1 MPATV
6 QSGDTL
12 WAIAARHLGDGNR
25 WSEIYALNQDVIPDP
40 NVIEVGQVLRLPGD
54 PASAPATSWSDAASS
69 AASDA
74 WASMRSSWEAMRQG
88 WSEGWQALDDKAS
101 GLYDAILAAPESYRA
116 KVEGFIAALTASK
129 QNLTWIR
136 AHEAHLSSEEQAN
149 TAALGQRYNDLAAG
163 FLSDVEGGEN
173 LQLGAGPLLIV
184 AGLGVGVAAI
194 AWAVASYEHAANLR
208 DQIALFREDLA
219 ARVAASEQGR
229 TLQPATVPQP
239 APAPSPVSPGGW
251 SVPSLPTTSTSS
263 SKVGL
268 VLIAG
273 LGLASAAVL
282 LPLLLR
288 RS

>member
-6 QSGDTL
+6 QPGDTL
-12 WAIAARHLGDGNR
+12 WALAERHLGDGHR
-25 WSEIYALNQDVIPDP
+25 WSELFDLNRDQLVDP
-40 NVIEVGQVLRLPGD
+40 NVIEAGQVLRLPGE
-54 PASAPATSWSDAASS
+54 AATSTPSWSEAASS

-74 WASMRSSWEAMRQG
+74 WASMRSSWESVRQG

-101 GLYDAILAAPESYRA
+101 GLYDAIVAAPESYRA

-129 QNLTWIR
+129 QNLTWLR
-136 AHEAHLSSEEQAN
+136 AHNGHLSNQEQASAD
-149 TAALGQRYNDLAAG
+149 TLGQRYNDLAAG
-163 FLSDVEGGEN
+163 FLSDAHGAEA
-173 LQLGAGPLLIV
+173 LQLGAGPLLVV
-184 AGLGVGVAAI
+184 AGIGVGVAGI

-208 DQIALFREDLA
+208 DQTALFREDLA
-219 ARVAASEQGR
+219 ARVVASQQGR
-229 TLQPATVPQP
+229 TLQPATVPQNVP
-239 APAPSPVSPGGW
+239 TPSSSNGW
-251 SVPSLPTTSTSS
+251 SVPGSPTSS
-263 SKVGL
+263 SSSMVGL

>member
-25 WSEIYALNQDVIPDP
+25 WTEIHALNQDVIPDP
-40 NVIEVGQVLRLPGD
+40 NAIEVGQVLRLPGEST
-54 PASAPATSWSDAASS
+54 PASTTSWSDAAS
-69 AASDA
+69 DA
-74 WASMRSSWEAMRQG
+74 WASVRSSWESVRQS
-88 WSEGWQALDDKAS
+88 WSEGWQALDAQAS
-101 GLYDAILAAPESYRA
+101 GLYDAIVAAPETYRA
-116 KVEGFIAALTASK
+116 KVEGFVAALTASK

-136 AHEAHLSSEEQAN
+136 AHEAQLSASEK
-149 TAALGQRYNDLAAG
+149 TDAAVLGQRYNDLAAG
-163 FLSDVEGGEN
+163 FLSDVDGGES

-184 AGLGVGVAAI
+184 AGIGVGVAAI

-208 DQIALFREDLA
+208 DQTALFREDLA
-219 ARVAASEQGR
+219 ARVTASEQGR
-229 TLQPATVPQP
+229 TLQPATVAQP
-239 APAPSPVSPGGW
+239 APASSGW
-251 SVPSLPTTSTSS
+251 SAPSLPSPASPSS
-263 SKVGL
+263 SRVGL

>member
-12 WAIAARHLGDGNR
+12 WALAARHLGDGNR
-25 WSEIYALNQDVIPDP
+25 WAEIYDLNRGVIADP
-40 NVIEVGQVLRLPGD
+40 NVIEVGQVLRLPGETM
-54 PASAPATSWSDAASS
+54 PASPTSWSDAASS

-74 WASMRSSWEAMRQG
+74 WASVRSGWEAVRQG
-88 WSEGWQALDDKAS
+88 WSAGWQALDAQAS
-101 GLYDAILAAPESYRA
+101 GLYDAIVAAPETYRA
-116 KVEGFIAALTASK
+116 RVESFVAALTAAK
-129 QNLTWIR
+129 QNLTWSR
-136 AHEAHLSSEEQAN
+136 SQPLTTRDRQQLDTLS
-149 TAALGQRYNDLAAG
+149 QRYNDLAAG
-163 FLSDVEGGEN
+163 FLSDVDGGET

-208 DQIALFREDLA
+208 DQTALFREDLA

-229 TLQPATVPQP
+229 TLQPATVPQSPPMP
-239 APAPSPVSPGGW
+239 ASSPSW
-251 SVPSLPTTSTSS
+251 SVPSLPSPASPSS
-263 SKVGL
+263 SRVGL
-268 VLIAG
+268 VLITG

>member
-6 QSGDTL
+6 QPGDTL
-12 WAIAARHLGDGNR
+12 WALAARHLGDGNR
-25 WSEIYALNQDVIPDP
+25 WAEIYDLNRGVIPDP
-40 NVIEVGQVLRLPGD
+40 NVIEVGQVLRLPGEAA
-54 PASAPATSWSDAASS
+54 PASSTSWSDAASS

-74 WASMRSSWEAMRQG
+74 WASVRSGWEAVRQG
-88 WSEGWQALDDKAS
+88 WSAGWQALDTQAS
-101 GLYDAILAAPESYRA
+101 GLYDAIVAAPETYRA
-116 KVEGFIAALTASK
+116 KVEAFLAALTTAK
-129 QNLTWIR
+129 QNLTWSR
-136 AHEAHLSSEEQAN
+136 SQPLTVEDRQQLDALS
-149 TAALGQRYNDLAAG
+149 QRYNDLAAG
-163 FLSDVEGGEN
+163 FLSDVDGGES

-184 AGLGVGVAAI
+184 AGIGVGVAAI

-208 DQIALFREDLA
+208 DQTALFREDLA

-229 TLQPATVPQP
+229 ALQPATVPQ
-239 APAPSPVSPGGW
+239 APPMTPSSPSW
-251 SVPSLPTTSTSS
+251 SVPSLPTPSTSS

>member
-6 QSGDTL
+6 QPGDTL
-12 WAIAARHLGDGNR
+12 WAIAARHLGDGGR
-25 WSEIYALNQDVIPDP
+25 WAEIHALNQALIPDP
-40 NVIEVGQVLRLPGD
+40 NAIEAGQVLQLPGD
-54 PASAPATSWSDAASS
+54 SAPSASWSDAASS

-74 WASMRSSWEAMRQG
+74 WASMRSSWESVRQG

-101 GLYDAILAAPESYRA
+101 GLYDAIVAAPETYRA
-116 KVEGFIAALTASK
+116 KVEGFVAALTTSK

-136 AHEAHLSSEEQAN
+136 AHEGHLSTQEKVSAD
-149 TAALGQRYNDLAAG
+149 ALGQRYNDLAAG
-163 FLSDVEGGEN
+163 FLSDVDGGEA

-208 DQIALFREDLA
+208 DQTALFREDLA
-219 ARVAASEQGR
+219 ARVTASQQGL
-229 TLQPATVPQP
+229 TLQPATVPQTL
-239 APAPSPVSPGGW
+239 PAPSPVSAPSSGW
-251 SVPSLPTTSTSS
+251 SLPGSPTSTSS
-263 SKVGL
+263 SMVGL

-282 LPLLLR
+282 LPLLR

>member
-1 MPATV
+1 MPAIV

-12 WAIAARHLGDGNR
+12 WALAARHLGDGNR
-25 WSEIYALNQDVIPDP
+25 WAEIYDLNRGVIPDP
-40 NVIEVGQVLRLPGD
+40 NVIEVGQVLRLPGEA
-54 PASAPATSWSDAASS
+54 ASASSTSWSDAASS

-74 WASMRSSWEAMRQG
+74 WASVRSGWEAVRQG
-88 WSEGWQALDDKAS
+88 WSAGWQALDAQAS
-101 GLYDAILAAPESYRA
+101 GLYDAIVAAPETYRA
-116 KVEGFIAALTASK
+116 KVEAFLEALTTAK
-129 QNLTWIR
+129 QNLTWSR
-136 AHEAHLSSEEQAN
+136 SQPLTAQDRQQLDALS
-149 TAALGQRYNDLAAG
+149 QRYNDLAAG
-163 FLSDVEGGEN
+163 FLSDVDGGES

-184 AGLGVGVAAI
+184 AGIGVGVAAI

-208 DQIALFREDLA
+208 DQTALFREDLA

-229 TLQPATVPQP
+229 ALQTATVPQ
-239 APAPSPVSPGGW
+239 APPLTTSSPSW
-251 SVPSLPTTSTSS
+251 SVPSLPTPSTSS

>member
-6 QSGDTL
+6 QPGDTL
-12 WAIAARHLGDGNR
+12 WALAARHLGDGNR
-25 WSEIYALNQDVIPDP
+25 WAEIYDLNRGVIPDP
-40 NVIEVGQVLRLPGD
+40 NVIEVGQVLRLPGEAA
-54 PASAPATSWSDAASS
+54 PASSTSWSDAASS

-74 WASMRSSWEAMRQG
+74 WASVRSGWEAVRQG
-88 WSEGWQALDDKAS
+88 WSAGWQALDTQAS
-101 GLYDAILAAPESYRA
+101 GLYDAIVAAPETYRA
-116 KVEGFIAALTASK
+116 KVEAFLAALTTAK
-129 QNLTWIR
+129 QNLTWSR
-136 AHEAHLSSEEQAN
+136 SQPLTAEDRQQLDALS
-149 TAALGQRYNDLAAG
+149 QRYNDLAAG
-163 FLSDVEGGEN
+163 FLSDVDGGES

-184 AGLGVGVAAI
+184 AGIGVGVAAI

-208 DQIALFREDLA
+208 DQTALFREDLA

-229 TLQPATVPQP
+229 ALQPATVPQ
-239 APAPSPVSPGGW
+239 APPMSTTGSSW
-251 SVPSLPTTSTSS
+251 SVPSLPTPSTSS

>member
-25 WSEIYALNQDVIPDP
+25 WTEIHALNQDVIPDP
-40 NVIEVGQVLRLPGD
+40 NAIEVGQVLRLPGEST
-54 PASAPATSWSDAASS
+54 PASTTSWSDAAS
-69 AASDA
+69 DA
-74 WASMRSSWEAMRQG
+74 WASVRSSWESVRQS
-88 WSEGWQALDDKAS
+88 WSEGWQALDAQAS
-101 GLYDAILAAPESYRA
+101 GLYDAIVAAPETYRA
-116 KVEGFIAALTASK
+116 KVEGFVAALTASK

-136 AHEAHLSSEEQAN
+136 AHEAQLSASEK
-149 TAALGQRYNDLAAG
+149 TDAAVLGQRYNDLAAG
-163 FLSDVEGGEN
+163 FLSDVDGGES

-184 AGLGVGVAAI
+184 AGIGVGVAAI

-208 DQIALFREDLA
+208 DQTALFREDLA
-219 ARVAASEQGR
+219 ARVTASEQGR
-229 TLQPATVPQP
+229 TLQPATVAQSSSIP
-239 APAPSPVSPGGW
+239 ASSPSW
-251 SVPSLPTTSTSS
+251 SAPSLPSPASPSS
-263 SKVGL
+263 SRVGL

>member
-25 WSEIYALNQDVIPDP
+25 WTEIHALNQDVIPDP
-40 NVIEVGQVLRLPGD
+40 NAIEVGQVLRLPGE
-54 PASAPATSWSDAASS
+54 SAPASTTSWSDAAAST
-69 AASDA
+69 ASDA
-74 WASMRSSWEAMRQG
+74 WASVRSSWEAVRQS
-88 WSEGWQALDDKAS
+88 WSAGWQALDAQAS
-101 GLYDAILAAPESYRA
+101 GLYDAIVAAPETYRA
-116 KVEGFIAALTASK
+116 KVEGFVAALTAAK

-136 AHEAHLSSEEQAN
+136 AHEAQLSASEKADA
-149 TAALGQRYNDLAAG
+149 AALGQRYNDLAAG
-163 FLSDVEGGEN
+163 FLSDVDGGES

-184 AGLGVGVAAI
+184 AGIGVGVAAI

-208 DQIALFREDLA
+208 DQTALFREDLA
-219 ARVAASEQGR
+219 ARVTASEQGR
-229 TLQPATVPQP
+229 TLQPATVAQSSSIP
-239 APAPSPVSPGGW
+239 ASSPSW
-251 SVPSLPTTSTSS
+251 SAPSLPSPASPSS
-263 SKVGL
+263 SRVGL